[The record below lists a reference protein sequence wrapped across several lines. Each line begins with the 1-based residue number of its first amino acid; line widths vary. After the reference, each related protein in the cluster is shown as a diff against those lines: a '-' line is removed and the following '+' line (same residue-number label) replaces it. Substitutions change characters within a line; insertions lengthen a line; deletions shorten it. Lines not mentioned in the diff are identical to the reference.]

1 MRELVHPRVVSARGL
16 VAPRTRERCS
26 LGRRLHRRD
35 PWPGDLRYCDLGEM
49 ERKGDKGETTKE
61 KQQKRGDK
69 KETTEKRRQK
79 RGDTQKLQT
88 PQTPR

>member
-1 MRELVHPRVVSARGL
+1 MREQVHPRVVSARGL

-35 PWPGDLRYCDLGEM
+35 PWPGDLRYCGLGEM
-49 ERKGDKGETTKE
+49 ERKGDKETETKE
-61 KQQKRGDK
+61 KQLKRGDK
-69 KETTEKRRQK
+69 KEATK
-79 RGDTQKLQT
+79 RGDTQKPQT